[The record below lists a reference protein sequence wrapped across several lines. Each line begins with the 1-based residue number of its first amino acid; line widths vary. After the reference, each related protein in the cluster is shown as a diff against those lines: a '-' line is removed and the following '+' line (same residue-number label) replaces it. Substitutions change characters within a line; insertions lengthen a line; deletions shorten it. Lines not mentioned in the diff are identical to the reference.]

1 MTVFEPRISVV
12 GSDCSTNWATT
23 TALTQFISFSSEEKL
38 PKKGKRRIN
47 EVWYCA
53 DKGSTEICEKNPA
66 ATAVPVVVAV
76 VKVVVVGIVDVSAAV
91 VAVAVTVA
99 EAEAG

>member
-1 MTVFEPRISVV
+1 MTGFEPRISVV

-38 PKKGKRRIN
+38 PKKERRWIN

-66 ATAVPVVVAV
+66 ATAVAVVVAV
-76 VKVVVVGIVDVSAAV
+76 VVVVVVVIVVEAV
-91 VAVAVTVA
+91 VAVTVA
-99 EAEAG
+99 EAKAW